1 MIVLN
6 DDIKNNLMVNNSLKE
21 KRDTWIV
28 HADKTLSFRKTEQMK
43 ERKEEK
49 ETRNEGKK
57 RKS

>member
-1 MIVLN
+1 
-6 DDIKNNLMVNNSLKE
+6 MVNNSLKE